1 MKDTAM
7 FEIFHY
13 DFLMRGLAA
22 ALTVAVMAPTIG
34 MFLVVRRQAFLAD
47 TLAHVSLAGVAAGLL
62 FAFNPVVGAI
72 GASVLA
78 AFMIEKLRLKKGFYG
93 ESALSLMLSG
103 SLALAVVMIGLAKGL
118 SASLFSYL
126 FGSVTTVSRLDL
138 VVIMALGVAVI
149 IIVLINF
156 RQFFLVSL
164 DEELALS
171 GGLPAQGYNLLLTVL
186 AGLAIALSL
195 RIVGALLV
203 GALMVI
209 PVLAASRFDLGFRKT
224 HLLAVV
230 LSIFS
235 VIIGFFL
242 SYSLDLAAGGTIVG
256 VAILIFVASL
266 LFGRK

>member
-1 MKDTAM
+1 M
-7 FEIFHY
+7 FEIFQY
-13 DFLMRGLAA
+13 DFLVRGLIA
-22 ALTVAVMAPTIG
+22 ALIVAVMAPTIG

-78 AFMIEKLRLKKGFYG
+78 AFMIEKLRLKKGFFG

-103 SLALAVVMIGLAKGL
+103 SLALAVVMISLAKGL
-118 SASLFSYL
+118 SAGLFSYL
-126 FGSVTTVSRLDL
+126 FGSITTVSRFDL
-138 VVIMALGVAVI
+138 GVIAALGAAVVV
-149 IIVLINF
+149 IVLIAF

-164 DEELALS
+164 DEELALA
-171 GGLPAQGYNLLLTVL
+171 GGLPAQGFNLLLTIL

-209 PVLAASRFDLGFRKT
+209 PVLAASRFSMGFRKT

-230 LSIFS
+230 LSLFS
-235 VIIGFFL
+235 VVIGFFL
-242 SYSLDLAAGGTIVG
+242 SYRLDLAAGGTIVG
-256 VAILIFVASL
+256 VAILIFLASL
-266 LFGRK
+266 LLGRR

>member
-1 MKDTAM
+1 M

-13 DFLMRGLAA
+13 DFLMRGLVA

-47 TLAHVSLAGVAAGLL
+47 TLAHVSLSGVAAGLL
-62 FAFNPVVGAI
+62 FAFNPVAGAI

-78 AFMIEKLRLKKGFYG
+78 AFLIEKLRLKKGFYG
-93 ESALSLMLSG
+93 ESSLSLVLSG
-103 SLALAVVMIGLAKGL
+103 SLALAVILIGLAKGL

-126 FGSVTTVSRLDL
+126 FGSVTTVSRLD
-138 VVIMALGVAVI
+138 VAVIMALGAAVI

-164 DEELALS
+164 DEDLALS
-171 GGLPAQGYNLLLTVL
+171 GGLAAQGFNLLLTVL

-209 PVLAASRFDLGFRKT
+209 PVLAASRFGLGFRKT

-230 LSIFS
+230 LSIFA

-256 VAILIFVASL
+256 VAILIFAAAL